1 MRSAQRLLKLCEQQG
16 GAFIKVGQHLG
27 ALDYLLPAEYVN
39 TMKILHNQ
47 APQSTYEEG
56 LKVIKE
62 DLQCEVALVSS
73 SCIGCFNQLSFLCLA
88 NKSFQNY

>member
-1 MRSAQRLLKLCEQQG
+1 MLKLCEQQG

-47 APQSTYEEG
+47 APQSTYEEV

>member
-1 MRSAQRLLKLCEQQG
+1 LLKLCEQQG

-47 APQSTYEEG
+47 APQSTYEEV

-62 DLQCEVALVSS
+62 DLKCEVASISS
-73 SCIGCFNQLSFLCLA
+73 SCIIECFNQLSFLYLA